1 MHPDSNQHRCQ
12 QQQQAAAAAASSSS
26 SAKIPISLGE
36 FIVNPVFVCA
46 FCTDTC
52 GGPHGLGYHA
62 HWGSLTASPKG
73 TADWTRNFDL
83 PDQIFP
89 IAFYRFW
96 ARRPAGFEPTTA
108 APIIQTFGG
117 RLGQRSGN
125 VAIAFYYYC

>member
-1 MHPDSNQHRCQ
+1 MRSEAALSKRLYDRLFVLQ
-12 QQQQAAAAAASSSS
+12 QTKACILILTSTGVSSSSS

-36 FIVNPVFVCA
+36 FTVNPVFLCA
-46 FCTDTC
+46 FCTDIC

-89 IAFYRFW
+89 TAFYRFW

-108 APIIQTFGG
+108 A
-117 RLGQRSGN
+117 L
-125 VAIAFYYYC
+125 